1 MKATALFTL
10 IALFSLGACSH
21 HKHGSC
27 CKEKESC
34 KRESKSCCK
43 DGEKCERKTEE
54 KKQ

>member
-1 MKATALFTL
+1 MKTTALLTL
-10 IALFSLGACSH
+10 VALFSLGACSH

-34 KRESKSCCK
+34 SREDKSCCK
-43 DGEKCERKTEE
+43 DKKMCEKKSEE